1 MTWHI
6 GSIAEAV
13 EESKAKDAIFV
24 VYIDGQDEMSAKLRR
39 FVDDSRVQDKLNTS
53 HFVAIKIQGNSLDYA
68 QFISVYKVVPVPS
81 IFFIGKSGTPLGVA
95 TGIAASPEELMAKID
110 RVLLLAGKKPLEVT
124 FEEPSTSSCFIVE
137 NKSRTIAGA
146 DEESEQLA
154 KQDDQGNRKV
164 ENNNRE
170 DVNAEASASN
180 TPTPQNDVAEIPRPS
195 VIAHPTPNVDEP
207 QQSAN
212 QPTVVPNPERPIVE
226 PTLVLTP
233 RLQQEVKPINVSR
246 NENSAAPPSV
256 SFQPTTTPAVSFHPA
271 TTTAPNLM
279 PTVIPLLPTISAVP
293 QGSQGQARAPT
304 DSERREA
311 ELQRTLEDNRLQRL
325 AAEQRQAREN
335 ELRIHREA
343 RAEQVKDQEIKT
355 MQERLRRDRQ
365 EEQDTRDRIRHQ
377 IAADRTELNRRV
389 ALMTADM
396 NSTTSAATTLG
407 ASSLSSIDETRLQI
421 RLPGGIHRTKSF
433 PAGEL
438 LSTVRIYVRQELL
451 PVSNTYDFTLATSY
465 PHREFQYEDEMKTLY
480 ELNLVPN
487 AVVLVL
493 KKEQV
498 NRVARTGGSIMSM
511 FATVLWAL
519 LTPAAKAFDYINK
532 MGLQRF
538 AQKLNSMLAKIGWIR
553 PLPQA
558 AGVGD
563 VVLVPGDAANA
574 RRNMDMFVL
583 RPMPTPGHQQT
594 PTSPPPPAA
603 PKTQNTEMP
612 SPKENA
618 AASAAQVQAKKEHTN
633 QQPQQALAS
642 AQTAPIIKASSS

>member
-6 GSIAEAV
+6 GNIAEAV
-13 EESKAKDAIFV
+13 EESKANDAIFV

-39 FVDDSRVQDKLNTS
+39 FVDDSRVHDKLNTS
-53 HFVAIKIQGNSLDYA
+53 NFVAIKIQGNSLDYA
-68 QFISVYKVVPVPS
+68 QFMSVYKVVPIPS

-95 TGIAASPEELMAKID
+95 TGIAASPEELLAKID

-124 FEEPSTSSCFIVE
+124 FEAPSTSSCFIVE

-146 DEESEQLA
+146 DEESQQSA
-154 KQDDQGNRKV
+154 RQDDQATEQLKTITERMLVQRLPHQIHRHAKALKQRYLSPPV
-164 ENNNRE
+164 I
-170 DVNAEASASN
+170 AYP
-180 TPTPQNDVAEIPRPS
+180 TPTTTTFSPKA
-195 VIAHPTPNVDEP
+195 DEP
-207 QQSAN
+207 HQSLN
-212 QPTVVPNPERPIVE
+212 QPTVVPNQERPIEE

-233 RLQQEVKPINVSR
+233 RLQQEVKPANVSR
-246 NENSAAPPSV
+246 NENSAAPPGV

-271 TTTAPNLM
+271 TTNTSNLM
-279 PTVIPLLPTISAVP
+279 PNVIPLLPAISAVP
-293 QGSQGQARAPT
+293 QGPQGQGRSTT

-311 ELQRTLEDNRLQRL
+311 ERTLEENRLQRL

-335 ELRIHREA
+335 ESRFHREA
-343 RAEQVKDQEIKT
+343 RDEHVKEQEIKT
-355 MQERLRRDRQ
+355 MQERLRRERQ

-377 IAADRTELNRRV
+377 IAADRAELNRRV
-389 ALMTADM
+389 AVMTADM
-396 NSTTSAATTLG
+396 NSTTSAATTLC

-451 PVSNTYDFTLATSY
+451 SVSNTYDFTLATSY
-465 PHREFQYEDEMKTLY
+465 PHREFQYEDELKTLY

-493 KKEQV
+493 KKEHV
-498 NRVARTGGSIMSM
+498 NRVTRTGGSIMSM

-519 LTPAAKAFDYINK
+519 LTPAAKAFDYINN
-532 MGLQRF
+532 MGIQRF
-538 AQKLNSMLAKIGWIR
+538 AQKLRNMLANIGWIR

-558 AGVGD
+558 TAGGD
-563 VVLVPGDAANA
+563 VVLVPGDAASA

-594 PTSPPPPAA
+594 PPSPPPSAA
-603 PKTQNTEMP
+603 AKTQNTEMP
-612 SPKENA
+612 PSKENA
-618 AASAAQVQAKKEHTN
+618 AAAAQVQAKKEHTN
-633 QQPQQALAS
+633 QQPQQA
-642 AQTAPIIKASSS
+642 QTPPIIKASS